1 LTERRETDAGV
12 LGYMVVAYG
21 VARLLQT
28 IFEAESKNNAVQ
40 VVAGVVGI
48 AALAILAFMLHD
60 QAEQVGAI
68 GGL

>member
-1 LTERRETDAGV
+1 MLEI

-28 IFEAESKNNAVQ
+28 TFEAESKNNAFH
-40 VVAGVVGI
+40 VVAGVAGI
-48 AALAILAFMLHD
+48 VALAILAFMLHD
-60 QAEQVGAI
+60 QAEQVGGI

>member
-1 LTERRETDAGV
+1 MLEI

-28 IFEAESKNNAVQ
+28 TFDVESKNNAFH
-40 VVAGVVGI
+40 VVAGAAGI
-48 AALAILAFMLHD
+48 VALAILAVMLHE
-60 QAEQVGAI
+60 QAEQVGGI

>member
-1 LTERRETDAGV
+1 MLEI

-28 IFEAESKNNAVQ
+28 TFDAESKNNAVQ

-60 QAEQVGAI
+60 QAEQVGGI